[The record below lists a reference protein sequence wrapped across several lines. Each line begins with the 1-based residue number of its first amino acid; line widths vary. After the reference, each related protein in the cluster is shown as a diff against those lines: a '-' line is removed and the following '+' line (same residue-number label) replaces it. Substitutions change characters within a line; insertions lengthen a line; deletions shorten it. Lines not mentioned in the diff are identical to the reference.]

1 MIRTLALI
9 SLFVTCVFG
18 IGEFCVE
25 DHHCGPEEKC
35 STVSTAR
42 VPMKQ
47 CAGMP
52 SLGPSC
58 KSTADCKW
66 WLGYVCRGVSV
77 GAPDAGLRCQH
88 VLGWPEL

>member
-1 MIRTLALI
+1 MIRTLVLI
-9 SLFVTCVFG
+9 SLFVTCAFG

-47 CAGMP
+47 CAGM
-52 SLGPSC
+52 GPGWYPGSAPC
-58 KSTADCKW
+58 KSNSDCKW
-66 WLGYVCRGVSV
+66 YLGKVCRNGLCKFLV
-77 GAPDAGLRCQH
+77 G
-88 VLGWPEL
+88 

>member
-9 SLFVTCVFG
+9 LLFVACAFG
-18 IGEFCVE
+18 VGEFCVE

-35 STVSTAR
+35 STVSTAK

-47 CAGMP
+47 CLFPPGKKQ
-52 SLGPSC
+52 C

-66 WLGYVCRGVSV
+66 YLGEVCRGIN
-77 GAPDAGLRCQH
+77 GLYPVYGIKFCQFR
-88 VLGWPEL
+88 WQ

>member
-1 MIRTLALI
+1 MMKQLTLIL
-9 SLFVTCVFG
+9 LFVTCVFG

-35 STVSTAR
+35 LTVSTAR

-66 WLGYVCRGVSV
+66 WLGYVCRGLSV

-88 VLGWPEL
+88 VLG